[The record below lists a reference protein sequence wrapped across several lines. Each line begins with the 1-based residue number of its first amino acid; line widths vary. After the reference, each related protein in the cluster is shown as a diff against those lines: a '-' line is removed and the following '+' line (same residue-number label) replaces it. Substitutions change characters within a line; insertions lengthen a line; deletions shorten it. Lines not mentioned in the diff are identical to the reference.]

1 MAGLQ
6 MAELKEIYE
15 RYLAEEAAI
24 RIPNVNLADR
34 GWFHLCVL
42 QCAIAWS
49 RHPRANFRIGRGR
62 HFFVLHF
69 EGPVEGKPVIMF
81 SFRSAVE
88 TGEYLFASLSPSKLP
103 QGLSPMARASLAR
116 LRDLYEAA
124 LPQSYIED
132 GTVTVVIRKQPQ
144 IDFLPIV
151 DEARRVLDDGNQEFA
166 PVDLSQ
172 ITLPTEKAAL
182 FVGKTTITPSPKR
195 RIRHVPA
202 PVPKP
207 ETHVDDDA
215 EESDRGNFLAAQS
228 HRDRPDGAVVPP
240 ASRKAGKAAKAAG
253 RPKGPSKPPKRTTAP
268 KAAARPKVA
277 KAGRAQR
284 PAKKAAK
291 GGKQPGRANGRPRDR
306 RAG

>member
-1 MAGLQ
+1 MSD
-6 MAELKEIYE
+6 LKEIHE

-24 RIPNVNLADR
+24 RIPNVNLGDR

-49 RHPRANFRIGRGR
+49 RHPKAGFRIGRGR

-69 EGPVEGKPVIMF
+69 EGPIEGKPVTMF

-88 TGEYLFASLSPSKLP
+88 TGEYLFTGLNTSKLP
-103 QGLSPMARASLAR
+103 QGLTPSAKASLGR
-116 LRDLYEAA
+116 LRELYEAA
-124 LPQSYIED
+124 LPQSFLED
-132 GTVTVVIRKQPQ
+132 GVVTVVVRKQPQ

-172 ITLPTEKAAL
+172 ITLPAEKASL
-182 FVGKTTITPSPKR
+182 FAGKTTITPAPKR
-195 RIRHVPA
+195 RIRPVPA
-202 PVPKP
+202 PVVKA
-207 ETHVDDDA
+207 EVHHNFDDDA

-228 HRDRPDGAVVPP
+228 HRPAATEPAAAPAPKRKKAGPTPP
-240 ASRKAGKAAKAAG
+240 ASREKDAK
-253 RPKGPSKPPKRTTAP
+253 RAP
-268 KAAARPKVA
+268 KEPVRGKPVA
-277 KAGRAQR
+277 KVKPAKTRQPAR

-291 GGKQPGRANGRPRDR
+291 GSKSPSRAHGRSRDR

>member
-1 MAGLQ
+1 MPEGMSAG
-6 MAELKEIYE
+6 ELKEIYE

-24 RIPNVNLADR
+24 RIPNVSVDDR

-49 RHPRANFRIGRGR
+49 RHPRASFRIGRGK

-69 EGPVEGKPVIMF
+69 EGPVETKPVTMF

-88 TGEYLFASLSPSKLP
+88 TGEYRFTSLNPSKLP
-103 QGLSPMARASLAR
+103 QGLTPIARASLAR

-124 LPQSYIED
+124 LPQSEIED
-132 GTVTVVIRKQPQ
+132 GVVEVEVRKSQQ

-172 ITLPTEKAAL
+172 ISVPTEKAGL
-182 FVGKTTITPSPKR
+182 FSGRTTVTPAPKR
-195 RIRHVPA
+195 RIRQVAAPA
-202 PVPKP
+202 VRQ
-207 ETHVDDDA
+207 ETQHHYEDEP

-228 HRDRPDGAVVPP
+228 HRHEFPPLAEPVPIKPRKSAHVKPVKKP
-240 ASRKAGKAAKAAG
+240 ASRAAKPSAKPAG
-253 RPKGPSKPPKRTTAP
+253 GSK
-268 KAAARPKVA
+268 A
-277 KAGRAQR
+277 KAKSA
-284 PAKKAAK
+284 AKKGSRPSK
-291 GGKQPGRANGRPRDR
+291 GGKSGGRAARKR

>member
-1 MAGLQ
+1 M
-6 MAELKEIYE
+6 KEIYE

-24 RIPNVNLADR
+24 RIPNVSVADR

-49 RHPRANFRIGRGR
+49 RHPKAGFRIGRGK

-69 EGPVEGKPVIMF
+69 EGPVETKPVTMF

-88 TGEYLFASLSPSKLP
+88 TGEYLFTSLNPVKLP
-103 QGLSPMARASLAR
+103 QGLTPAARASLAR
-116 LRDLYEAA
+116 LRELYEAA

-132 GTVTVVIRKQPQ
+132 GMVTVVIRKHPQ

-172 ITLPTEKAAL
+172 ISLPTEKASL

-195 RIRHVPA
+195 RIRHVP
-202 PVPKP
+202 PPIVRQ
-207 ETHVDDDA
+207 EVHFDEDS
-215 EESDRGNFLAAQS
+215 EEPDRGNFLASQP
-228 HRDRPDGAVVPP
+228 HRPDGGDHAAAASATKKKSERKGSGKTPAKPKPAVKP
-240 ASRKAGKAAKAAG
+240 A
-253 RPKGPSKPPKRTTAP
+253 KRTGPAKHAP
-268 KAAARPKVA
+268 KAKVKAVRASRAPK
-277 KAGRAQR
+277 KSSKGGKHGGRTAGRA
-284 PAKKAAK
+284 
-291 GGKQPGRANGRPRDR
+291 RDR

>member
-1 MAGLQ
+1 MAG
-6 MAELKEIYE
+6 MGDLKEIYE

-24 RIPNVNLADR
+24 RIPNVNLGDR
-34 GWFHLCVL
+34 GWYHLCVL
-42 QCAIAWS
+42 QCAVAWS
-49 RHPRANFRIGRGR
+49 RHPRASFRIGRGK

-88 TGEYLFASLSPSKLP
+88 TGDYRFTSLNPSKLP
-103 QGLSPMARASLAR
+103 QGLTPAAKASLAR

-124 LPQSYIED
+124 LPHSLLED
-132 GTVTVVIRKQPQ
+132 GVVTVTIKKSPQ

-172 ITLPTEKAAL
+172 ISLPTEKAAM

-195 RIRHVPA
+195 RIRQPVA
-202 PVPKP
+202 PIVRP
-207 ETHVDDDA
+207 EPHFDDES

-228 HRDRPDGAVVPP
+228 HRQLPEEPAPPIPRPKRPEP
-240 ASRKAGKAAKAAG
+240 AKQPKERKPARAPAKA
-253 RPKGPSKPPKRTTAP
+253 RTSKPKPGKP
-268 KAAARPKVA
+268 SRP
-277 KAGRAQR
+277 
-284 PAKKAAK
+284 AK
-291 GGKQPGRANGRPRDR
+291 GGKPAGRSRKR

>member
-1 MAGLQ
+1 MARMGD
-6 MAELKEIYE
+6 LKEIYE

-24 RIPNVNLADR
+24 RIPNVNLGDR

-49 RHPRANFRIGRGR
+49 RHPRAGFRIGRGK

-69 EGPVEGKPVIMF
+69 EGPVEGKPVVMF

-88 TGEYLFASLSPSKLP
+88 TGEYVFNSLSPAKLPPGLTPAAKASLS
-103 QGLSPMARASLAR
+103 R

-124 LPQSYIED
+124 LPHSHIDD
-132 GTVTVVIRKQPQ
+132 GVVTVVVKKHPQ

-172 ITLPTEKAAL
+172 ISLPTEKAAM
-182 FVGKTTITPSPKR
+182 FAGRTTITPSPKR
-195 RIRHVPA
+195 RIRQPVA
-202 PVPKP
+202 PVIRP
-207 ETHVDDDA
+207 EPHFDDES
-215 EESDRGNFLAAQS
+215 EEPDRGNFLAAQS
-228 HRDRPDGAVVPP
+228 HRHAPVLEAEPP
-240 ASRKAGKAAKAAG
+240 II
-253 RPKGPSKPPKRTTAP
+253 RPKKPVKPIKPP
-268 KAAARPKVA
+268 KAAAAKPA
-277 KAGRAQR
+277 KAKPAAKP
-284 PAKKAAK
+284 PAKPKAPKPAKPGKAPRAPK
-291 GGKQPGRANGRPRDR
+291 GGKSKKR